1 MINLHK
7 ICTSSSR
14 NNKEYLINCHIL
26 LQYFELVFLQLQL
39 VKILCKLIIIWVNY
53 EKNKKGSLFYET
65 QCICH
70 SAYVVTAVFTY

>member
-14 NNKEYLINCHIL
+14 TNKEYLINCHIL

-39 VKILCKLIIIWVNY
+39 VQILCKLIII
-53 EKNKKGSLFYET
+53 
-65 QCICH
+65 
-70 SAYVVTAVFTY
+70 